1 VPLYEPLIPAR
12 YLAPL
17 LGALQ
22 ALPAQLLQPALDA
35 AGVDQASL
43 QQVQRVIP
51 LALFDN
57 LLVILAEYSG
67 RTDLGFTLGQTI
79 KLEDHQA
86 LGVVLRRCRSADQL
100 IRVLTRF
107 SRLVSPSFNLQYRR
121 SPLVGE
127 LVWRPAAYM
136 SPLTLRALEEA
147 FAVSTHVELRD
158 MLGERLLPFDVYLS
172 MQAPT
177 HQARYAEL
185 RPTRFH
191 FGCQALPEVKIVFP
205 AELLELPLQAT
216 PNSLDQDSCATLEEQ
231 QRAIARTERW
241 REWAT
246 LILREAEGCQP
257 SREDLA
263 ALLNVSPATLTR
275 RLAAEGCS
283 LRELG
288 RQIRQQ
294 RACAMLG
301 EPRQSIST
309 IAYRLGYSDVA
320 NFSHAFRSATGQ
332 SPRAYRNGHSTRLS

>member
-1 VPLYEPLIPAR
+1 MPLYEPLIPAR

-17 LGALQ
+17 WGALQ
-22 ALPAQLLQPALDA
+22 ALPAQLLQPTLEA
-35 AGVDQASL
+35 AGLDQASL

-51 LALFDN
+51 LALFDQ
-57 LLVILAEYSG
+57 LLVILAEYHG
-67 RTDLGFTLGQTI
+67 RSDLGFTLGQTI

-86 LGVVLRRCRSADQL
+86 LGLVLRRCRTTDQL

-107 SRLVSPSFNLQYRR
+107 SRLVSPSFTLQYRR
-121 SPLVGE
+121 GPQVAE
-127 LVWRPAAYM
+127 LIWRPAAYM

-147 FAVSTHVELRD
+147 FAVSMHVELRE
-158 MLGERLLPFDVYLS
+158 MLGERLLPFDIYLS
-172 MQAPT
+172 MQAPA
-177 HQARYAEL
+177 HLARYAEL
-185 RPTRFH
+185 RPTRFY
-191 FGCQALPEVKIVFP
+191 FGCQAMPEVKVVFP
-205 AELLELPLQAT
+205 TELLELPLQAT
-216 PNSLDQDSCATLEEQ
+216 PSSLDQDFCATLEAQ
-231 QRAIARTERW
+231 QRTIARTEHW

-288 RQIRQQ
+288 NQIRHQ

-301 EPRQSIST
+301 DPRQSIST

-320 NFSHAFRSATGQ
+320 NFSHAFRRAANQ
-332 SPRAYRNGHSTRLS
+332 SPRAYRNSQAALN